1 MNTVHEVKSRVTD
14 EVLVQRRRSQIIAAA
29 VELFARQGYY
39 NTTILD
45 VARKAGVSSGLIY
58 QYVTDKEDVLLLA
71 LMSVLD
77 LYRQEIPRALEGL
90 SDPMERWVA
99 AVRAYC
105 RVVDQ
110 HRVAT
115 VLAYRSTKS
124 LPPERRDAIK
134 QSEIETNALIAGC
147 FRACIA
153 AGLFRPVNVNVV
165 TYQIVNFAHA
175 WALKHW
181 RLKEL
186 CTLDEYISSGFD
198 FFAHALFTT
207 AGWRHYRKRLAA
219 GEGTLAG
226 GPPSPALSEE
236 APVPERPPKALP
248 DRKRPPKRA

>member
-1 MNTVHEVKSRVTD
+1 MGVVPEVKSRVTD
-14 EVLVQRRRSQIIAAA
+14 EALVQRRRGQIVAAA

-58 QYVTDKEDVLLLA
+58 QYVSDKDDVLLLA

-77 LYRQEIPRALEGL
+77 LYRQEIPRALGGMT
-90 SDPMERWVA
+90 DPLERCFA
-99 AVRAYC
+99 AIRAYC

-110 HRVAT
+110 HRPAT

-124 LPPERRDAIK
+124 LPPDRREVIK
-134 QSEIETNALIAGC
+134 RSEIETNGLIAAC
-147 FRACIA
+147 LRACIA

-165 TYQIVNFAHA
+165 TYQIVTFAHN

-181 RLKEL
+181 RLRDL
-186 CTLDEYISSGFD
+186 CTLDEYVSTGLD
-198 FFAHALFTT
+198 FFAHALFTP

-219 GEGTLAG
+219 TSP
-226 GPPSPALSEE
+226 GPSRR
-236 APVPERPPKALP
+236 RPG
-248 DRKRPPKRA
+248 RTRR